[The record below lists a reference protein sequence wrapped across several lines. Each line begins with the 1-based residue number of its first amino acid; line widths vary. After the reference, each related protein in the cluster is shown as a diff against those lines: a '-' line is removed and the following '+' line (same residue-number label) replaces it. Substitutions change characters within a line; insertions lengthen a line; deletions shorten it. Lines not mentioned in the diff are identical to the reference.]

1 MRWGEFVSISFARCM
16 NGGKGHNGCMS
27 RTSLQSKEKRKK
39 ERKRKYVSMCRR
51 ASVAVE
57 TEMYCIVY
65 VCVYIY
71 I

>member
-1 MRWGEFVSISFARCM
+1 MGRVRFYFICEMHEWGKE
-16 NGGKGHNGCMS
+16 HNGCMS

-57 TEMYCIVY
+57 TGMYCIVY

>member
-1 MRWGEFVSISFARCM
+1 MGE
-16 NGGKGHNGCMS
+16 
-27 RTSLQSKEKRKK
+27 RTQWMYESNIIAKERKKK

-57 TEMYCIVY
+57 TGMYCIVY